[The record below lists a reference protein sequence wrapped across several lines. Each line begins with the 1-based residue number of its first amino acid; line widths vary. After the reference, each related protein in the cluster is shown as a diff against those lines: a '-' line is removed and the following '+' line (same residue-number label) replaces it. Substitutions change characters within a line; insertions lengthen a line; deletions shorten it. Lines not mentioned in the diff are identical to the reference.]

1 MPFATTGPNDGLGE
15 KFVRVTGTRQPDL
28 VEFDFAIGDPR
39 LHVELLLPKAAFEE
53 FCRDQRV
60 TFLAPVGDEPDPSDC
75 NWSLRL
81 AQARR
86 FR

>member
-1 MPFATTGPNDGLGE
+1 MPIAPTGPNDGLGE

-53 FCRDQRV
+53 FCRDQHV
-60 TFLAPVGDEPDPSDC
+60 TFLDPADDEPDPSDW
-75 NWSLRL
+75 NWGLRL
-81 AQARR
+81 AHARG

>member
-1 MPFATTGPNDGLGE
+1 MHSAPTGPDDGLGQ
-15 KFVRVTGTRQPDL
+15 KFVRITGTREPGL

-53 FCRDQRV
+53 FCRDQNV
-60 TFLAPVGDEPDPSDC
+60 TFLDAASDEPDPSDW
-75 NWSLRL
+75 NWGLRQ
-81 AQARR
+81 AQTQR